1 MNFSKFYFFLILSML
16 ILVLASCSY
25 FKNQQNSS
33 GQRVLA
39 KVNDEY
45 LYLSDLEDLVAGQS
59 ETDSLKIVSAYTESW
74 VKKKL
79 LLEKA
84 KEYVATDDAAIEKKV
99 EAYRESLLLYEYE
112 KELIRQKLDNAIK
125 EEDIVVYYEKNKS
138 NFSLENDAY
147 LINYIVLY
155 YDAEDLEKMK
165 PLFNKVK
172 TEEDQ
177 RAVAGYCKSFARAY
191 EVEGGVWRSLEA
203 IKGEF
208 GLDEKVGLTASSNY
222 KEIVQGNTIYFL
234 KVKEIRA
241 KGEATPLDFVRDQIK
256 EMLTNKKKVT
266 LMESIY
272 NKVLKDGKAKKKV
285 EIFVK

>member
-25 FKNQQNSS
+25 LKISRIVVDS
-33 GQRVLA
+33 EYWQRSMI
-39 KVNDEY
+39 EY

-147 LINYIVLY
+147 LINLY
-155 YDAEDLEKMK
+155 
-165 PLFNKVK
+165 
-172 TEEDQ
+172 
-177 RAVAGYCKSFARAY
+177 S
-191 EVEGGVWRSLEA
+191 
-203 IKGEF
+203 
-208 GLDEKVGLTASSNY
+208 
-222 KEIVQGNTIYFL
+222 
-234 KVKEIRA
+234 IR
-241 KGEATPLDFVRDQIK
+241 
-256 EMLTNKKKVT
+256 
-266 LMESIY
+266 
-272 NKVLKDGKAKKKV
+272 
-285 EIFVK
+285 

>member
-112 KELIRQKLDNAIK
+112 KRADSTESLDNAIK
-125 EEDIVVYYEKNKS
+125 EEDIC
-138 NFSLENDAY
+138 SL
-147 LINYIVLY
+147 LR
-155 YDAEDLEKMK
+155 KK
-165 PLFNKVK
+165 
-172 TEEDQ
+172 Q
-177 RAVAGYCKSFARAY
+177 
-191 EVEGGVWRSLEA
+191 VE
-203 IKGEF
+203 F
-208 GLDEKVGLTASSNY
+208 FT
-222 KEIVQGNTIYFL
+222 
-234 KVKEIRA
+234 
-241 KGEATPLDFVRDQIK
+241 
-256 EMLTNKKKVT
+256 
-266 LMESIY
+266 
-272 NKVLKDGKAKKKV
+272 
-285 EIFVK
+285 

>member
-1 MNFSKFYFFLILSML
+1 
-16 ILVLASCSY
+16 VL
-25 FKNQQNSS
+25 
-33 GQRVLA
+33 
-39 KVNDEY
+39 
-45 LYLSDLEDLVAGQS
+45 
-59 ETDSLKIVSAYTESW
+59 
-74 VKKKL
+74 
-79 LLEKA
+79 
-84 KEYVATDDAAIEKKV
+84 DD
-99 EAYRESLLLYEYE
+99 
-112 KELIRQKLDNAIK
+112 
-125 EEDIVVYYEKNKS
+125 
-138 NFSLENDAY
+138 
-147 LINYIVLY
+147 
-155 YDAEDLEKMK
+155 DAEDLEKMK

-272 NKVLKDGKAKKKV
+272 NKVLEDGKAKKKV